1 MWPSTS
7 CPLSS
12 LTRNIVLGRAS
23 VISPSISIF
32 SSLAMRRAA
41 YLTTQVFE
49 RTLTVSYFPCIL
61 RCLQL
66 GQRRAQ
72 LRTGLDPQLGRQLGA
87 AKERRRRPFAARV
100 EGGGDHLARQ
110 LQVGGDHLRA
120 GDRPFAAGGEAV
132 GDGQQGDVDGD
143 GFGGAEVGM
152 DAARRQRHLRDQE
165 AEPQV
170 VQGQRLQVLAEA
182 AA

>member
-12 LTRNIVLGRAS
+12 LTRNIVFGRAS

-41 YLTTQVFE
+41 YLTAQVFE

-61 RCLQL
+61 RSLQL
-66 GQRRAQ
+66 GQRRAE
-72 LRTGLDPQLGRQLGA
+72 LGTGLDAQLDSHLVSSQQRP
-87 AKERRRRPFAARV
+87 RRAFAAPV

-110 LQVGGDHLRA
+110 VEVGGDHLRA
-120 GDRPFAAGGEAV
+120 GDRPYPAGGKSI
-132 GDGQQGDVDGD
+132 GDGEQGDVDGD
-143 GFGGAEVGM
+143 RFG
-152 DAARRQRHLRDQE
+152 
-165 AEPQV
+165 
-170 VQGQRLQVLAEA
+170 
-182 AA
+182 